1 MARIELRDATIR
13 IKDGLSGS
21 GVINDTP
28 GVNDTNVD
36 ITTVNLN
43 TTVANLVPVGARFTV
58 NTVNNVTT
66 YVVTARTPANAGP
79 TTNVTFTPL
88 WGAVGTPANAD
99 VLTFAPC
106 QIDIKIGEGNLKY
119 TENKDYNYMLDRGDL
134 DTVREGDEKPLDVS
148 LEFVYEF
155 VTTGTSEAIT
165 PVDALK
171 QQGGADEWVS
181 SSADPCEPYAVDI
194 EIDHE
199 QPCGTA
205 QDETT
210 ILPDFRYEKLE
221 FSLKDATIS
230 VTGKCNASSA
240 TVTRI

>member
-21 GVINDTP
+21 AAINDTP
-28 GVNDTNVD
+28 GANDTNVD

-43 TTVANLVPVGARFTV
+43 TAVVNMVPVGARFTV
-58 NTVNNVTT
+58 NTVNNTT
-66 YVVTARTPANAGP
+66 VYTVTARTPTNAGP
-79 TTNVTFTPL
+79 TTNVVFTPL
-88 WGAVGTPANAD
+88 WGTHTPANGD
-99 VLTFAPC
+99 VLTFQSC
-106 QIDIKIGEGNLKY
+106 RIDIKIGEGNLKY

-171 QQGGADEWVS
+171 NIGGAAEWVS
-181 SSADPCEPYAVDI
+181 SSADQCEPYAVDVEI
-194 EIDHE
+194 EHDP
-199 QPCGTA
+199 PCGTS
-205 QDETT
+205 QTETT
-210 ILPDFRYEKLE
+210 TLPDFRYEKLE

-240 TVTRI
+240 TLTRS

>member
-1 MARIELRDATIR
+1 MARIELRDCTIK

-21 GVINDTP
+21 AIINDTP
-28 GVNDTNVD
+28 DVNDVNID
-36 ITTVNLN
+36 ITTANLN
-43 TTVANLVPVGARFTV
+43 TIVATMVPVGARFTV
-58 NTVNNVTT
+58 NTVNNTT
-66 YVVTARTPANAGP
+66 VYTVTARTPTNAGP
-79 TTNVTFTPL
+79 TTNVAFSPF
-88 WGAVGTPANAD
+88 WGTVVPANTD
-99 VLTFAPC
+99 KITFLPC
-106 QIDIKIGEGNLKY
+106 QIDIKVGEGNLKY

-134 DTVREGDEKPLDVS
+134 DTVREGDEKPVDVS
-148 LEFVYEF
+148 LDFVYEF
-155 VTTGTSEAIT
+155 VTTGTDGVIT

-181 SSADPCEPYAVDI
+181 SATDQCEPYAVDI

-199 QPCGTA
+199 PPCGTS

-230 VTGKCNASSA
+230 VTGKCNVSKAA
-240 TVTRI
+240 ITRV